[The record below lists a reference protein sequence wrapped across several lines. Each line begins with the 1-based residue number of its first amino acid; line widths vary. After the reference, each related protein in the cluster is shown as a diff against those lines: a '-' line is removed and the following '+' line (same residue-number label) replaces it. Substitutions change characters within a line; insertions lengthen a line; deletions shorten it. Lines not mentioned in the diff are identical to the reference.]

1 MKEKNI
7 DDKEKSILITFKKRI
22 DALFPG
28 EIKKI
33 LLYGSKARGEAR
45 DDSDID
51 VLVITKGDD
60 WRMRDMIRSVAYDLD
75 AEIGYSL
82 SVQVLSMDRIR
93 FLRDNN
99 FVFIKKVDQES
110 ISL

>member
-1 MKEKNI
+1 MNKKNI
-7 DDKEKSILITFKKRI
+7 DDKEKSILVTFKKRI
-22 DALFPG
+22 EEQFPG

-33 LLYGSKARGEAR
+33 LIYGSKARGEAR
-45 DDSDID
+45 YDSDID

-75 AEIGYSL
+75 AEIGYAL

-99 FVFIKKVDQES
+99 FVFIKKLDQES
-110 ISL
+110 IAL